1 MRWNQWYRLKSY
13 FRSALWI
20 VPFIA
25 LLLENV
31 AIRLFPVAR
40 CCRRKPGAPA
50 IDSIAVRLAA
60 GDPRSDGH
68 GSWRVL
74 PPAVGAGWKSRRRS
88 PPPRVRSPLWWW
100 SKKGQAVPTPLPAT

>member
-31 AIRLFPVAR
+31 AIRLEIPAARKQLGSRVAR
-40 CCRRKPGAPA
+40 QYCH
-50 IDSIAVRLAA
+50 S
-60 GDPRSDGH
+60 
-68 GSWRVL
+68 
-74 PPAVGAGWKSRRRS
+74 
-88 PPPRVRSPLWWW
+88 
-100 SKKGQAVPTPLPAT
+100 